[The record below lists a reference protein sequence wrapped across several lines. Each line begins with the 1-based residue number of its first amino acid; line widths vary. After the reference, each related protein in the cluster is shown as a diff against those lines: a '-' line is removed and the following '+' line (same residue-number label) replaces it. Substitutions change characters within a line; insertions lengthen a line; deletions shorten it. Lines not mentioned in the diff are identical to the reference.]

1 MPFCQRPAARLS
13 EYSNVKKP
21 FSPSCE
27 NDILIVFRQFIDM
40 IGPLS
45 PECRNGFPACS
56 PKRHTGTPPRCRG
69 KQGYCLAIR
78 ENGRIATDKKP
89 GRIPTLVALSRTTAV
104 FSRDTLSGRQSFQT
118 GLFCRENTGRK
129 MSLSAGCR
137 RFGQRNKRFHLSKP
151 AIFARRT
158 KLPAGMTPRLRR
170 WIFRLPFRHHR
181 FSCFKANPGRQADH
195 YNGDGIRFF
204 RRFPACSA
212 LIVKIR

>member
-1 MPFCQRPAARLS
+1 MS

-45 PECRNGFPACS
+45 PPECRNGFPACS
-56 PKRHTGTPPRCRG
+56 PKRHTGTPPPCRG

-89 GRIPTLVALSRTTAV
+89 GRIPILVALSRTTAV

-158 KLPAGMTPRLRR
+158 KLPAGMTPCLR
-170 WIFRLPFRHHR
+170 
-181 FSCFKANPGRQADH
+181 
-195 YNGDGIRFF
+195 RFF
-204 RRFPACSA
+204 RPRSGTTAFPVSKQTRTDRRTTIMGTESGDLTGFRRA
-212 LIVKIR
+212 LH